1 MRNRVDL
8 MMVPDMTPPDERDRR
23 LEGAQDSCVERNV
36 ETVKLLTEMIEGDA
50 VNDHT
55 PLLATKLFIPA
66 PRVRRVVRDR
76 LLERLEA
83 GKHRPLTL
91 IAAPAGSGKTTLV
104 SEWLA
109 ARPQPAAWLS
119 LDQSEND
126 PASFWRHLLAAIRR
140 VWPEFG
146 QDVQD
151 LFQSPQPP
159 ALTEVAGLIVGE
171 LAGMDGRLT
180 LVLDDY
186 HAIAVDSV
194 HAGLAMLLE
203 SLPPQLRVVM
213 LTRSD
218 PLLPL
223 ARMRAGD
230 QLTEIRAAD
239 LRFTPPEAAAFLRDC
254 MGLDLQDLQVQALAD
269 RTEGWIAGLQ
279 LAALAVQGDERP
291 QEFVDRFTGSHRFV
305 LDYLTDE
312 VLRRQPPDRLRFLLE
327 TAVLDRLCGPLC
339 DALTGDVGGQA
350 VLEQLD
356 QQNLFLVPL
365 DERRCW
371 YRYHHL
377 FRDVLRARL
386 APDRAVELGLRAAGW
401 FEQQGL
407 AAEAIPYAL
416 AAGDAE
422 RAAHLIEAGAANE
435 LFSHGEFPTI
445 LNYLAQ
451 LPRAVVADHPWLIIH
466 QAWATALMLDTAEA
480 GRLADAAAEQ
490 ASGIANGEHLL
501 GQVAGVHAFR
511 ALLTGDFSRAV
522 ACGREAM
529 QLLGPADAGL
539 RSIVAFTLASCSHM
553 TGDVDDADRSYRMV
567 VQSCRESGNV
577 AMGVSSLVAHAELLA
592 TRGRLH
598 EAEERL
604 RVALRW
610 AEEQGGRRNHIRAVV
625 LSGLGEVL
633 RERGDLAEA
642 ERDLQEGLERGRGG
656 NIPYG
661 IVRAYVSLARLQ
673 GARGDF
679 PALRRSL
686 DAASA
691 CISRHM
697 VGPGAGLALAACTVQ
712 WRLALGGAAG
722 AWAEERLPGVDPSVA
737 NLYEQEQIIRARLLL
752 AQGRSPEARELLSR
766 QAATARA
773 GGRMGNWLAATV
785 LEALAAGA
793 AGDRAAAL
801 DLLAGALAAAE
812 PEGYVRIFLDEG
824 PAMVRLLEACGHAYA
839 SRLLAGGPPP
849 ARAGGQHLAEALTD
863 REREVLGLI
872 AGGLTNPEIGARL
885 YISEA
890 TVKRHVYNIY
900 GKLGV
905 THRTQ
910 ALVRARELDL
920 L

>member
-1 MRNRVDL
+1 
-8 MMVPDMTPPDERDRR
+8 
-23 LEGAQDSCVERNV
+23 
-36 ETVKLLTEMIEGDA
+36 
-50 VNDHT
+50 VNDPT
-55 PLLATKLFIPA
+55 PLLTTKLFIPA

-76 LLERLEA
+76 LVERLEA

-109 ARPQPAAWLS
+109 ACPQPVAWLS

-140 VWPEFG
+140 VWPNFG
-146 QDVQD
+146 QDVLD
-151 LFQSPQPP
+151 LFLSPQPP
-159 ALTEVAGLIVGE
+159 ALTEVAGLIVNE
-171 LAGMDGRLT
+171 FAGMDGRLT

-186 HAIAVDSV
+186 HAITVDSV
-194 HAGLAMLLE
+194 HAGLATLLE
-203 SLPPQLRVVM
+203 SLPPQLRLVM

-218 PLLPL
+218 PPLPL
-223 ARMRAGD
+223 SRMRAGD

-239 LRFTPPEAAAFLRDC
+239 LRFTPLEAAAFLRDC
-254 MGLDLQDLQVQALAD
+254 MGLDLQDLQVQALAA

-291 QEFVDRFTGSHRFV
+291 QEFVDRFTGSHRFI
-305 LDYLTDE
+305 LDYLSDE
-312 VLRRQPPDRLRFLLE
+312 VLSRQPPDRLRFLLE
-327 TAVLDRLCGPLC
+327 TSVLDRLSGSLC
-339 DALTGDVGGQA
+339 DALIGAEGGQA
-350 VLEQLD
+350 ILEQLD
-356 QQNLFLVPL
+356 QHNLFLVPL
-365 DERRCW
+365 DDRRCW

-386 APDRAVELGLRAAGW
+386 APDRAALLQLSAVDW
-401 FEQQGL
+401 FEQQGM

-422 RAAHLIEAGAANE
+422 RTAHLIEAGAANE
-435 LFSHGEFPTI
+435 LFFHAEFPTL

-451 LPRAVVADHPWLIIH
+451 LPQAVVAAHPWLTVN
-466 QAWATALMLDTAEA
+466 QAWAMALMGNTAEA
-480 GRLADAAAEQ
+480 DRLADAAAGQ
-490 ASGIANGEHLL
+490 ASGIANGDHLL
-501 GQVAGVHAFR
+501 GQVAGVHAYR
-511 ALLTGDFSRAV
+511 ALVTGELPRAV

-529 QLLGPADAGL
+529 QLLAPTDWGV
-539 RSIVAFTLASCSHM
+539 RSMMAFTIASCSHM
-553 TGDVDDADRSYRMV
+553 TGDLEDADRSYLMV
-567 VQSCRESGNV
+567 VQSCRESGNIS
-577 AMGVSSLVAHAELLA
+577 MGVSAVVAHAEVLTA
-592 TRGRLH
+592 RGRLH
-598 EAEERL
+598 EAAERL
-604 RVALRW
+604 RMALRW
-610 AEEQGGRRNHIRAVV
+610 AEEHSGRRNHISALA

-633 RERGDLAEA
+633 REQGDLAEA
-642 ERDLQEGLERGRGG
+642 ERHLQEGLDRGR
-656 NIPYG
+656 IAYG
-661 IVRAYVSLARLQ
+661 IVRAYISLARLQ

-686 DAASA
+686 DAAIA
-691 CISRHM
+691 YMSRSPLGLG
-697 VGPGAGLALAACTVQ
+697 VGLALSDCAVQ
-712 WRLALGGAAG
+712 WAQGGATG
-722 AWAEERLPGVDPSVA
+722 VWAEERLPGVDPSVA
-737 NLYEQEQIIRARLLL
+737 TLYEQEQIIRARMLL
-752 AQGRSPEARELLSR
+752 AQGRAPEAREALSL

-773 GGRMGNWLAATV
+773 GGRTGNWLAAKV
-785 LEALAAGA
+785 LEALAADA

-801 DLLAGALAAAE
+801 ALLADALATAE

-824 PAMVRLLEACGHAYA
+824 PAMVRLLEACGHGYA
-839 SRLLAGGPPP
+839 SRLLGGAPPP
-849 ARAGGQHLAEALTD
+849 ARAGEQHLAEPLTD

-910 ALVRARELDL
+910 ALLRARELGVL
-920 L
+920 